1 MPTYLVRKRF
11 GWFKRVRVTVQE
23 VDTPRGDGH
32 ERWRA
37 SFRFIWDADTFID
50 GLCRNSPY
58 YRAVDSDYS
67 APIGLQIGGEI
78 DMTKLTAKAVPYSS
92 VVGGSIAVH

>member
-1 MPTYLVRKRF
+1 MSTYLVRKRF
-11 GWFKRVRVTVQE
+11 GWFKRVCVTVQE
-23 VDTPRGDGH
+23 VANPHGDGP

-58 YRAVDSDYS
+58 YVPVDADYS
-67 APIGLQIGGEI
+67 APAKLQIQE
-78 DMTKLTAKAVPYSS
+78 KA
-92 VVGGSIAVH
+92 